1 MLAADAM
8 IGRTYHTVAPSIG
21 VNSAMLVYLSN
32 ERGDML
38 IAEGGCVFEGEIE
51 TFEIIHL
58 RRPSGN
64 NSLCM

>member
-8 IGRTYHTVAPSIG
+8 IGWTYHTVAPSIG

-38 IAEGGCVFEGEIE
+38 IAEGDVFLKGK
-51 TFEIIHL
+51 L
-58 RRPSGN
+58 RR
-64 NSLCM
+64 LR